1 MVEEEEMVE
10 VVVPGEQ
17 APLASSE
24 VGWCGGGGVTEISGI
39 ALAVAREVEG
49 VGGRKSRKS
58 IESMAEYIDLVP
70 DRIEQIAGTP
80 APDLRTLNLK
90 NH

>member
-17 APLASSE
+17 APVASSE
-24 VGWCGGGGVTEISGI
+24 VVWCGGGGVTEISGI
-39 ALAVAREVEG
+39 AFAVAREVEG

-58 IESMAEYIDLVP
+58 IESMAEYINLAP
-70 DRIEQIAGTP
+70 LIEQMGQIEQIAGTP
-80 APDLRTLNLK
+80 AP
-90 NH
+90 